1 MNSPHATAP
10 RTCNENSRTEC
21 HCDVLVVED
30 DPAQAEE
37 IAQYLSR
44 AGLVVEVLHSG
55 SEALHSVAEM
65 RPRVAVL
72 DYNLPD
78 LDGVTVAERI
88 RRLSPDTA
96 MLMMSGR
103 IDGLPEP
110 TLRKVGLYSFV
121 NKPVR
126 PSQLLSSVRRM
137 ARAAARTGL
146 PATAPRK
153 WLGLSFG

>member
-1 MNSPHATAP
+1 MHMPLLRASKTRDEDTRPDVL
-10 RTCNENSRTEC
+10 
-21 HCDVLVVED
+21 CDVLIVED
-30 DPAQAEE
+30 DPTQAEE
-37 IAQYLSR
+37 IACYLSR
-44 AGLVVEVLHSG
+44 ARLAVQILHSG
-55 SEALHSVAEM
+55 SEALHCVAEM
-65 RPRVAVL
+65 RPRVALL

-88 RRLSPDTA
+88 RRLSPETA

-121 NKPVR
+121 NKPVQ
-126 PSQLLSSVRRM
+126 PSQLLNSVRRM
-137 ARAAARTGL
+137 VRTASRTGL
-146 PATAPRK
+146 PATAPQK

>member
-1 MNSPHATAP
+1 MTRDEDARPEAI
-10 RTCNENSRTEC
+10 
-21 HCDVLVVED
+21 CDVLIVED
-30 DPAQAEE
+30 DPTQAEE
-37 IAQYLSR
+37 IAYYFSR
-44 AGLVVEVLHSG
+44 AGLTVQILYTG
-55 SEALHSVAEM
+55 SEALHCVAEM
-65 RPRVAVL
+65 RPQVALL

-88 RRLSPDTA
+88 RRLSPGTA
-96 MLMMSGR
+96 LLMMSGR

-121 NKPVR
+121 SKPVQ

-137 ARAAARTGL
+137 VRAAARTGL
-146 PATAPRK
+146 PATAPQK